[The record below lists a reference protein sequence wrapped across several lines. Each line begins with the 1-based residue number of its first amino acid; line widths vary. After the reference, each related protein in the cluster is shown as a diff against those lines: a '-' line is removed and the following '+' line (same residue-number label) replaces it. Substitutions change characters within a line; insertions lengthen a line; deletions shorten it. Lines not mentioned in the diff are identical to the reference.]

1 MANILALDAS
11 TKRTGYAYFKDGQI
25 QFGAIASSSG
35 YPEKRIGIMRD
46 EILEIIKRENID
58 TIIMEEVYPDTDQN
72 GKNGGRPMN
81 SHTNKLLTWLQGC
94 IAIAV
99 FEYNKDIKIDFIG
112 ASSWRSQLGIQKYGV
127 TRQGYKPLD
136 IAYANKIYGLN
147 LTAEQDDEADAI
159 CILTA
164 YTKNAA
170 SLAPKVRLGKIG
182 EDESA
187 F

>member
-11 TKRTGYAYFKDGQI
+11 TKRTGYAYFKNGQI

-58 TIIMEEVYPDTDQN
+58 TIIMEEVRPDIEQDN
-72 GKNGGRPMN
+72 EYRPVN
-81 SHTNKLLTWLQGC
+81 LHTNKLLTWLQGC
-94 IAIAV
+94 IVIAV

-136 IAYANKIYGLN
+136 IAYANKTYGLN

-170 SLAPKVRLGKIG
+170 SLAPKIRLGKIG

>member
-1 MANILALDAS
+1 MANILAIDAS
-11 TKRTGYAYFKDGQI
+11 TKRTGYAFFKDGQI
-25 QFGAIASSSG
+25 QYGAISSSSG

-46 EILEIIKRENID
+46 EILKIVQRENID
-58 TIIMEEVYPDTDQN
+58 TIIMEEVRPDGTNQ
-72 GKNGGRPMN
+72 
-81 SHTNKLLTWLQGC
+81 HTGKLLTWLQGC
-94 IAIAV
+94 VAIAV
-99 FEYNKDIKIDFIG
+99 FEYDKNIKVDFIG
-112 ASSWRSQLGIQKYGV
+112 ASSWRSQLGIQKYGLK
-127 TRQGYKPLD
+127 RDSYKPLD
-136 IAYANKIYGLN
+136 IAYANRTYGLN

-170 SLAPKVRLGKIG
+170 ALAPKMQLGKIG

>member
-58 TIIMEEVYPDTDQN
+58 TIIMEEVRPDTEQDN
-72 GKNGGRPMN
+72 KYRPVN
-81 SHTNKLLTWLQGC
+81 LHTNKLLTWLQGC
-94 IAIAV
+94 IVIAV

-136 IAYANKIYGLN
+136 IAYANKTYGLN

>member
-1 MANILALDAS
+1 MANILAIDAS
-11 TKRTGYAYFKDGQI
+11 TRRTGYAYFKDGQI
-25 QFGAIASSSG
+25 QYGAISSSSG

-46 EILEIIKRENID
+46 EILKIIQQENID
-58 TIIMEEVYPDTDQN
+58 TIILEEVRPDGTNQ
-72 GKNGGRPMN
+72 
-81 SHTNKLLTWLQGC
+81 HTGKLLTWLQGC

-99 FEYNKDIKIDFIG
+99 FEYNKNIKVDFIG

-127 TRQGYKPLD
+127 KRDGYKALD
-136 IAYANKIYGLN
+136 IAYANRTYNLN
-147 LTAEQDDEADAI
+147 LTSEMDDEADAI

-164 YTKNAA
+164 YSKNAEA
-170 SLAPKVRLGKIG
+170 LAPKIPMGKIG